1 MCFVAIGTALSGG
14 ALTAGTGAG
23 LFGASLALSAGTQ
36 ILGAASKN
44 RVARQQASYAYQ
56 AAERTALS
64 ADAAMTAQQEAL
76 NAQLQERRADAAQK
90 KLAKTV
96 EGLKARG
103 SVAATEGRSGRLMEL
118 IQMDVDRQVAGM
130 RESLSQSLES
140 AEVQYSRDVAG
151 IVGQRDSRRNQAMD
165 IGNRGYMEAQKN
177 YQGLLPT
184 IANIASSGLQ
194 TYIDVD
200 PNQRTFTTKSE

>member
-1 MCFVAIGTALSGG
+1 MCFVALGAALSGG
-14 ALTAGTGAG
+14 TLAGSAAG

-36 ILGAASKN
+36 VLGAVQKN
-44 RVARQQASYAYQ
+44 KVARQTASYAYQ

-64 ADAAMTAQQEAL
+64 ANAAMSAQQEAL

-103 SVAATEGRSGRLMEL
+103 SVAAREGVSGRLMTL

-140 AEVQYSRDVAG
+140 AEVQYGRDVSA
-151 IVGQRDSRRNQAMD
+151 IIAQRDSRRNQATD
-165 IGNRGYMEAQKN
+165 IANRGYMEAQQQ

-184 IANIASSGLQ
+184 IANVASSGLSTYMDIDPSKSQFQ
-194 TYIDVD
+194 T
-200 PNQRTFTTKSE
+200 T

>member
-1 MCFVAIGTALSGG
+1 MCFVALGALASGG
-14 ALTAGTGAG
+14 ALAAGSGAG
-23 LFGASLALSAGTQ
+23 LFGMSLALSAGTQ
-36 ILGAASKN
+36 ILGAAAKN

-96 EGLKARG
+96 EGLRARG
-103 SVAATEGRSGRLMEL
+103 KVAATEGRSGRLISL

-140 AEVQYSRDVAG
+140 AEVQYGRDVAG
-151 IVGQRDSRRNQAMD
+151 IVAQRDSRRNQATD
-165 IGNRGYMEAQKN
+165 TANRGYMEAQKN

-184 IANIASSGLQ
+184 IANVASSGLS
-194 TYIDVD
+194 TYLDIN
-200 PNQRTFTTKSE
+200 PMQKTFTKGS

>member
-1 MCFVAIGTALSGG
+1 MCFVALGALASGG
-14 ALTAGTGAG
+14 ALAAGSGAG
-23 LFGASLALSAGTQ
+23 LFGMSLALSAGTQ
-36 ILGAASKN
+36 ILGAAAKN

-90 KLAKTV
+90 KLAKTI

-103 SVAATEGRSGRLMEL
+103 KVAATEGRSGRLMAL

-140 AEVQYSRDVAG
+140 AEVQYGRDVAG
-151 IVGQRDSRRNQAMD
+151 IVAQRDSRRNQATD
-165 IGNRGYMEAQKN
+165 IANRGYMEAQKN

-184 IANIASSGLQ
+184 IANVASSGLS
-194 TYIDVD
+194 TYLDIN
-200 PNQRTFTTKSE
+200 PMQKTFTKG

>member
-1 MCFVAIGTALSGG
+1 MCFVALGALASGG
-14 ALTAGTGAG
+14 ALAAGSGAG
-23 LFGASLALSAGTQ
+23 LFGMSLALSAGTQ
-36 ILGAASKN
+36 ILGAAAKN

-96 EGLKARG
+96 EGLRARG
-103 SVAATEGRSGRLMEL
+103 KVAATEGRSGRLMSL

-140 AEVQYSRDVAG
+140 AEVQYGRDVAG
-151 IVGQRDSRRNQAMD
+151 IVAQRDSRRNQATD
-165 IGNRGYMEAQKN
+165 TANRGYMEAQKN

-184 IANIASSGLQ
+184 IANVASSGLS
-194 TYIDVD
+194 TYLDIN
-200 PNQRTFTTKSE
+200 PMQKTFTKGS

>member
-36 ILGAASKN
+36 ILGAASQN
-44 RVARQQASYAYQ
+44 RVARQQASYAYR

-64 ADAAMTAQQEAL
+64 ADAAMIAQQEAL

-118 IQMDVDRQVAGM
+118 IQIDVDRQVAGL
-130 RESLSQSLES
+130 RESISQSLES
-140 AEVQYSRDVAG
+140 AEVQYGRDVQG
-151 IVGQRDSRRNQAMD
+151 IIAQRDSRRNEAMD

-184 IANIASSGLQ
+184 IAGVASTGLQ
-194 TYIDVD
+194 SYMDIK
-200 PNQRTFTTKSE
+200 PNQKKFNKKTV

>member
-1 MCFVAIGTALSGG
+1 MCFVALGALASGG
-14 ALTAGTGAG
+14 ALAAGSGAG
-23 LFGASLALSAGTQ
+23 LFGMSLALSAGTQ
-36 ILGAASKN
+36 ILGAAAKN

-96 EGLKARG
+96 EGLRARG
-103 SVAATEGRSGRLMEL
+103 KVAATEGRSGRLMSL

-140 AEVQYSRDVAG
+140 AEVQYGRDVAG
-151 IVGQRDSRRNQAMD
+151 IVAQRDSRRNQATD
-165 IGNRGYMEAQKN
+165 TANRGYMEAQKN

-184 IANIASSGLQ
+184 IANVASSGLS
-194 TYIDVD
+194 TYLDIN
-200 PNQRTFTTKSE
+200 PMQKTFTKGSS